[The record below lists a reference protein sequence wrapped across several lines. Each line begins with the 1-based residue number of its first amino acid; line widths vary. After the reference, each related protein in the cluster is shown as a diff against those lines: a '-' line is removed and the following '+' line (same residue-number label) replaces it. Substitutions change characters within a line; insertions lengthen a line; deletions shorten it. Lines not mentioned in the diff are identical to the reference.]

1 MLLQAELNLIFL
13 FKIPF
18 FCSAA
23 SLEAD
28 PVTCVYIWSASRAYK
43 EKYKLKAVTCPLNLT
58 VLACNDWFQPG
69 HLTLPSCS
77 FKQAQQKL

>member
-1 MLLQAELNLIFL
+1 MFLSVHEAIKMKVLGDKNPQSSFCIKMLLQAKLNLIFL

-28 PVTCVYIWSASRAYK
+28 PVTCVYI
-43 EKYKLKAVTCPLNLT
+43 
-58 VLACNDWFQPG
+58 
-69 HLTLPSCS
+69 
-77 FKQAQQKL
+77 